1 MAKKEMLKLVLV
13 KSLIGKPEKQRRI
26 VRALGLGKLNSS
38 VTKSDTPQIQ
48 GMVYKVGHLLKVERV
63 GK

>member
-48 GMVYKVGHLLKVERV
+48 GMVYKVRHLVKVERV